1 MSWHKCFFAY
11 KPAVGHHRV
20 RAAVQVH
27 FMRLAG
33 AQVLHLQAQ
42 VDRELSMLALHRLER
57 TREGAAGR
65 VSRLYTKRTNK
76 GRKAVHSL
84 LLNWE
89 YWYKLRQPGSTV
101 PVYTHDEVL
110 LGSPPWRPSGL
121 GTGPAAVDALKMR
134 MHRVSAELARSSE
147 ELRFIPGEAANSLNL
162 ARYQISQVSKAI
174 TVHMQDGAKL
184 ATGKVFLLRSILSRL
199 LKHQSDALKIYAEK
213 KMNFRS

>member
-1 MSWHKCFFAY
+1 
-11 KPAVGHHRV
+11 
-20 RAAVQVH
+20 
-27 FMRLAG
+27 MRLAG
-33 AQVLHLQAQ
+33 AQVLHLQAEI
-42 VDRELSMLALHRLER
+42 DRELSMLTLHRLER

-89 YWYKLRQPGSTV
+89 YWYKLRQPGSAV

-110 LGSPPWRPSGL
+110 LGTPPWRPSGGL
-121 GTGPAAVDALKMR
+121 SSGTGTAGVDALKMR
-134 MHRVSAELARSSE
+134 LHRVSAELARSSE
-147 ELRFIPGEAANSLNL
+147 ELHFIPGEAANSLNL
-162 ARYQISQVSKAI
+162 ARYQISQVSRAI

-199 LKHQSDALKIYAEK
+199 LKHEADALKLYAEK
-213 KMNFRS
+213 GMTFRS